1 MLEVLPAV
9 LMSPLSS
16 ADTPPSNLEA
26 SSGHQPLPHIPE
38 ASANITPV
46 LFLSLPLRHQISSRL
61 HSASEGFIYLLY
73 LKSVT

>member
-16 ADTPPSNLEA
+16 TDTPPSNLEA

-38 ASANITPV
+38 ALQTS
-46 LFLSLPLRHQISSRL
+46 PLYYSFPYH
-61 HSASEGFIYLLY
+61 
-73 LKSVT
+73 